1 MHVLSQKLK
10 ANSVGVRRRQLDRFS
25 LSNPVPLRR
34 RGAQLVRAVGKPQQ
48 HSAPL
53 KIEPTKACPLFIT
66 AVSTIHK
73 AFNFDMSVKQQSLS
87 DKMSSLYTQSVPVLI
102 KYLNNLA
109 GIVKKGELFAD
120 EKGVK
125 HEEVIGF
132 RLVADMRG

>member
-1 MHVLSQKLK
+1 M
-10 ANSVGVRRRQLDRFS
+10 
-25 LSNPVPLRR
+25 
-34 RGAQLVRAVGKPQQ
+34 VRAVGKPQQ

-53 KIEPTKACPLFIT
+53 IYEPQKHAVVHHRRIYHLQFLILIIT
-66 AVSTIHK
+66 YQ
-73 AFNFDMSVKQQSLS
+73 NLQSLTA
-87 DKMSSLYTQSVPVLI
+87 KMTSLYNQSVPVLV

-109 GIVKKGELFAD
+109 GIVKKGQVFAD